1 MNAINKPRLPMSIEE
16 VDAAWLTSALRTRF
30 QNATVNAVQVVDVIN
45 GTNTKIRLK
54 LDLDE
59 PAKAAGVPELM
70 IMKTGFEPHSR
81 EMQYNLRHEVAFYND
96 VIPTLGLPGPKCWF
110 ADFDYDLKQMTILME
125 DLVASGATFCSALK
139 PMTFDEAAKRLEAL
153 AAFHA
158 QTWSTPEALAASHWG
173 YLDEMTSST
182 VTYSKH
188 WTEPKTWKR
197 FIDSPRGAATSV
209 HFHDAA
215 WMNWAI
221 ERMAVLGQRS
231 PHCVI
236 DGDTHMGNMY
246 IAKDGTPGFFDAM
259 VHRAPP
265 MTEISYMLVCGLDSL
280 DRPKWER
287 ALVGHYLDELK
298 RHGVQPPSFDETMF
312 KYGAYLAQAYFVF
325 IINESFFQPEAVNTA
340 YVARITAAM
349 LEHDTRALLHKIV

>member
-30 QNATVNAVQVVDVIN
+30 QNATVNAVQVVNVIN

-59 PAKAAGVPELM
+59 AAKAAGVPEMM
-70 IMKTGFEPHSR
+70 ILKTGFEPHSR

-96 VIPTLGLPGPKCWF
+96 VAPGLGLPSPKCWF
-110 ADFDYDLKQMTILME
+110 AEFDHDLKQMTLLIE
-125 DLVASGATFCSALK
+125 DLVDSGVTFCSALK
-139 PMTFDEAAKRLEAL
+139 PMTFDEAAARLEAL

-158 QTWSTPEALAASHWG
+158 KTWSPREALAASRWG
-173 YLDEMTSST
+173 YLDEMAEST
-182 VTYSKH
+182 VSYSKF
-188 WTEPKTWKR
+188 WTEAATWKR

-209 HFHDAA
+209 HFHDAN
-215 WMNWAI
+215 WMDWAI
-221 ERMAVLGQRS
+221 DRMAVLARRI
-231 PHCVI
+231 PHVVV

-246 IAKDGTPGFFDAM
+246 IDKEGKPAFFDAM

-265 MTEISYMLVCGLDSL
+265 MMEISYMLVCGLDSL

-287 ALVGHYLDELK
+287 ALVGHYLDELR
-298 RHGVQPPSFDETMF
+298 RHGVQPPSFDEIMF
-312 KYGAYLAQAYFVF
+312 QYGVFLAQAYFVF
-325 IINESFFQPEAVNTA
+325 IINESAFQTEAINTA
-340 YVARITAAM
+340 YVARITTAM
-349 LEHDTRALLHKIV
+349 IEHDTLGLLKKV